1 MKIYLLYII
10 MMSFV
15 IILILTIYFIM
26 IENFIFL
33 LLITITFSSL
43 YFLNLV
49 TFTLD
54 LLSLILKTYHIDLGL
69 RMILIH

>member
-1 MKIYLLYII
+1 